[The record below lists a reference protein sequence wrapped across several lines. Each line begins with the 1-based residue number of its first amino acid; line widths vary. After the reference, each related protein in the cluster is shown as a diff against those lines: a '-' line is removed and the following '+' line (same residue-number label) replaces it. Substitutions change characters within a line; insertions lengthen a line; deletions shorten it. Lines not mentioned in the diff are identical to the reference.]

1 MENYAGHYIFLV
13 GFDPDTDEVLYLDP
27 SSDSSIKYISSDI
40 LDTARSQP
48 GTDLDVIIITKPKE
62 IG

>member
-13 GFDPDTDEVLYLDP
+13 GFDVNTDEVLYLDP
-27 SSDSSIKYISSDI
+27 SSDSGMKYVSSDI

-48 GTDLDVIIITKPKE
+48 GTDLDVIILTKPEK
-62 IG
+62 IV